1 MTHQC
6 MSSKINAH
14 TMARLVSCLWL
25 GLGLLLTGCESERSR
40 LMTEKY
46 PTYPD
51 DIKRAIDR
59 GYPVRGMNHD
69 QIYLAFGEPI
79 CKKAIEH
86 KGRPVEVWLYPP
98 GGRDPCLTAEF
109 RVYFENGAVS
119 DWAKMTEASRFADP
133 PGGLPP

>member
-1 MTHQC
+1 MTR
-6 MSSKINAH
+6 
-14 TMARLVSCLWL
+14 RLLLGLWL
-25 GLGLLLTGCESERSR
+25 GLSLSLVGCESERGR

-51 DIKRAIDR
+51 HIKRAIDR
-59 GYPVRGMNHD
+59 GYAVRGMDHD
-69 QIYLAFGEPI
+69 QIYLAFGEPM
-79 CKKAIEH
+79 CKKTIEH

-119 DWAKMTEASRFADP
+119 DWSKSTEAPRFSDP

>member
-1 MTHQC
+1 MT
-6 MSSKINAH
+6 
-14 TMARLVSCLWL
+14 TRLLLGLWL
-25 GLGLLLTGCESERSR
+25 GLSLSLAGCESERGR

-51 DIKRAIDR
+51 HIKRAIDR
-59 GYPVRGMNHD
+59 GYAMRGMDHD
-69 QIYLAFGEPI
+69 QIYLTFGEPM
-79 CKKAIEH
+79 CKKTIEH

-109 RVYFENGAVS
+109 RVYFENGMVS
-119 DWAKMTEASRFADP
+119 DWSKSTEAPRFADP